1 MPLKLKISAEYNT
14 TILVWH
20 LTEDIS
26 FLQAGLGLSPQD
38 HALLATYSPKR
49 RNEWI
54 LTRYLLKLVIKDLDL
69 NNLKKDEYGKPYV
82 ESSSSYISISHSH
95 DVASIIVSDKVV
107 GIDIQKIHDNIERI
121 SHKFISEK
129 ELQYTE
135 NDEKILHMH
144 INWGAKESMY
154 KGYGKKELGFIRHMS
169 IDPYKL
175 KAGTTSFTGTVS
187 KNEVIQNYN
196 LFTQTIS
203 DNVLVYA
210 IQN

>member
-26 FLQAGLGLSPQD
+26 ILQARLGLSVKD
-38 HALLATYSPKR
+38 NSLLSTYSPKR
-49 RNEWI
+49 KKEW
-54 LTRYLLKLVIKDLDL
+54 LSTRYLLKLVIKDLDL
-69 NNLKKDEYGKPYV
+69 NHLKKDEYGKPYI
-82 ESSSSYISISHSH
+82 ENSSSYISISHSH
-95 DVASIIVSDKVV
+95 DFASIIVSDRVV

-129 ELQYTE
+129 ELQYTL
-135 NDEKILHMH
+135 NDDKILHMH

-175 KAGTTSFTGTVS
+175 NPGTTSFTGTVS
-187 KNEVIQNYN
+187 KNEVIEKYN